1 MGSNPTV
8 LHRGR
13 RARIV
18 GLMATSITRQQALAW
33 RMRRQLLD
41 PPGRLPVGRVVG
53 RLCGVQAQVASSAEL
68 AVRVRRETSRAGE
81 VGRALDEG
89 RLVKTWAMRGALH
102 LLSPENGATFL
113 SIMAADRLWESWRR
127 YFGTTSERMDVLWRT
142 IRDVLDGEPLTRVEL
157 ADAVTARRGL
167 AYAEAALRSSYGEVL
182 KPLAWKGEVCFG
194 PSRDGRVTFTAPRA
208 VSSRWRG
215 LTGPD
220 EAAPVA
226 IESYLRAYGPATF
239 DGLAAWLGGASDKRQ
254 LRAWFLR
261 VGERLADVEIDGH
274 TAYVL
279 AADLDELVSTR
290 PTGAVRLVPGFDQYV
305 LGPGTRD
312 PLVVPAGRRA
322 EVSRQSGWIS
332 PVVLLDGRICGTWKL
347 DRQEARIAWFSDS
360 GRPPRRAIGAEV
372 SRLSSILDRD
382 LRPAIHLA

>member
-1 MGSNPTV
+1 MRREHELDRQRKQGAQSVRDLFAAHGFSQPLVHVKPVAEVDERISGDDSTALLDPQHEVVVLPPRKRLDSAWEPIARRVQVCLAAVPRQQPRDVRAACQYHSPFSSSRMGSNPTV

-127 YFGTTSERMDVLWRT
+127 YFATTSERMDVLWRT

-194 PSRDGRVTFTAPRA
+194 PSR
-208 VSSRWRG
+208 
-215 LTGPD
+215 
-220 EAAPVA
+220 
-226 IESYLRAYGPATF
+226 
-239 DGLAAWLGGASDKRQ
+239 
-254 LRAWFLR
+254 
-261 VGERLADVEIDGH
+261 
-274 TAYVL
+274 
-279 AADLDELVSTR
+279 
-290 PTGAVRLVPGFDQYV
+290 
-305 LGPGTRD
+305 
-312 PLVVPAGRRA
+312 
-322 EVSRQSGWIS
+322 
-332 PVVLLDGRICGTWKL
+332 
-347 DRQEARIAWFSDS
+347 
-360 GRPPRRAIGAEV
+360 
-372 SRLSSILDRD
+372 
-382 LRPAIHLA
+382 